1 MAKLRSR
8 HARRMHDAVQATSF
22 AEAAVSNA
30 RMASLLSAKQRMF
43 HQRKFRHSR
52 SNLHIKNSSF
62 IPLSAIGRSLAHGAG
77 LPTFVGEGAAKVIAL
92 AGHALSFMH
101 NHSVSPRAEI
111 VHQSASSTSGM
122 HPLEMSTIFA
132 TKHGTEGIVIS
143 PKVLAAVKD
152 EQTVKTIHAHK
163 QASLTIGNSS
173 QVLLLVKAKCQE
185 DSRSHPIPKALAA
198 SWALETAARQLHS
211 DAMNRVACE
220 VRQRKAADARQLLV
234 VLARSLQAEDPAE
247 DSSATDVGDTSECE
261 QKKLAIHSE
270 LREAENNAMN
280 ASADAGAAA
289 TKLEGLQHEV
299 DHLSPYLP
307 KLKADQAGLK
317 SGKNLFKMLH
327 EEDAAEAEEIED
339 LTKDMMDDLQGEG
352 FTGYEKALTNLV
364 EMVKTLPAWA
374 ESDMKDANKGIDE
387 INEKLAIRVSL
398 VSGWVDDLQAKIKET
413 KEELNEA
420 SARKQ
425 KTAEVLAEVQ
435 EKSNFTCAE
444 SPEAP
449 EADFLLLH
457 TKSRKLW
464 VRKMEL
470 SAINLASS
478 LLQ

>member
-43 HQRKFRHSR
+43 HHRKLRHSR

-62 IPLSAIGRSLAHGAG
+62 IPLFAIGRSLAHAAG
-77 LPTFVGEGAAKVIAL
+77 LPTFVGEGAAKAVAL
-92 AGHALSFMH
+92 AGHALSFVY
-101 NHSVSPRAEI
+101 NHSVSPHAEI
-111 VHQSASSTSGM
+111 MHQSASSTSG
-122 HPLEMSTIFA
+122 TD
-132 TKHGTEGIVIS
+132 GIVIS